1 MKTGLLM
8 LLTILLIGCG
18 KEGIQQTE
26 RIYLRQI
33 KTGYDT
39 TTKSSGSF
47 FLVFGSY
54 ESGTKISYRIRALGK
69 YQDEYRFVNLSINR
83 VSFKLDSSATTPY
96 IVVKYEEDE
105 PYEDRESFYNLFQSA
120 WDISLD
126 ETKYVITC
134 HPDLVP
140 EQLSQ
145 VKL

>member
-1 MKTGLLM
+1 MI
-8 LLTILLIGCG
+8 LTILLIGCG

-39 TTKSSGSF
+39 TTKASGSF
-47 FLVFGSY
+47 FIVFGTYQSETRTDY
-54 ESGTKISYRIRALGK
+54 KLRALGK
-69 YQDEYRFVNLSINR
+69 YRGEYRFVNLDINR
-83 VSFKLDSSATTPY
+83 VSFKLDPSVTTPY
-96 IVVKYEEDE
+96 IIVEYEEYE
-105 PYEDRESFYNLFQSA
+105 PYEDSWSFYQLFQSQ
-120 WDISLD
+120 WDISID
-126 ETKYVITC
+126 RTKYVITC